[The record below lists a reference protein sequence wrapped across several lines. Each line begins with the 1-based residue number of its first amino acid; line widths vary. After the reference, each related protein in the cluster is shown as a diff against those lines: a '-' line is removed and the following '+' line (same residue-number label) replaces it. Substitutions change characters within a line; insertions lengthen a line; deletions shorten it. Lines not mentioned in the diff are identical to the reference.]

1 MTDEM
6 AQVEAAADT
15 PEEKAP
21 MFLSR
26 DQILHARDEQVEVV
40 HVPEWGGY
48 VRVRGMSGSQR
59 DAFEESIFTRDG
71 NGDREFDGHDFKA
84 KFVARVIV
92 DDHGTR
98 MFTSE
103 DVGKLTQRSARAL
116 QRVFDVGAR
125 LSGMSKEDIRSLE
138 GNSGGQGDAST
149 TA

>member
-1 MTDEM
+1 MSDDM
-6 AQVEAAADT
+6 GQVEAAAVT
-15 PEEKAP
+15 EAKAP
-21 MFLSR
+21 VFLNR

-48 VRVRGMSGSQR
+48 VRVRGMRGRQR
-59 DAFEESIFTRDG
+59 ASFAESVFPRDG

>member
-1 MTDEM
+1 MTDDVTMEGT
-6 AQVEAAADT
+6 VAA
-15 PEEKAP
+15 EVQEKAP
-21 MFLSR
+21 VFLNR

-59 DAFEESIFTRDG
+59 DAFEESVFTRDSS
-71 NGDREFDGHDFKA
+71 GDREFDGHDFKA

-116 QRVFDVGAR
+116 QRVFDVGAK

-149 TA
+149 IA